1 MESLEKMSLDRKRLI
16 LTDWL
21 YQMDEDFLDELLI
34 EYLDYDYLIDE
45 E

>member
-1 MESLEKMSLDRKRLI
+1 MSLDRKRDI
-16 LTDWL
+16 LQSWIRNL
-21 YQMDEDFLDELLI
+21 DEDFLDELLI